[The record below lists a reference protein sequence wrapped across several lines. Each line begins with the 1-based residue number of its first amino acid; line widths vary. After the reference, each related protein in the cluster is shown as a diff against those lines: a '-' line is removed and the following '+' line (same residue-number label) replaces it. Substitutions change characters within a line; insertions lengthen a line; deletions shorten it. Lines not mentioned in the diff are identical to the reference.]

1 MVLRYDSYLEVQ
13 KQKDDKLANIE
24 QEVKSMK
31 SLLQP
36 ILSIIDSLPDANKS
50 EFVSA
55 MIMKGLYSQ
64 SK

>member
-36 ILSIIDSLPDANKS
+36 ILSIIDSLPETNKR

-55 MIMKGLYSQ
+55 MIMKGLYSP